1 MTPADIP
8 NILIMAAVGYL
19 IGSLPFGVAI
29 GKAVAKVDVREYG
42 SGSMGMTNVLRT
54 VGKPAAAAVLL
65 LDMGK
70 GVAAVLIAKWL
81 FDSPP
86 AEVAGALAALIGHN
100 WPVFIGFRGGRGTAS
115 GWGALWVLSPIAG
128 FAATVIGLAL
138 VAITR
143 YVSLGSIVAAA
154 LGSLVLIG
162 LAGASALVEMPVETP
177 PVYFLYGAIGG
188 AIVVFRHRENIS
200 RLIAG
205 TERKIGQPADIS
217 GGAG

>member
-1 MTPADIP
+1 MTAD
-8 NILIMAAVGYL
+8 ILIMAAVGYL

-29 GKAVAKVDVREYG
+29 GKAVARVDVREHG

-70 GVAAVLIAKWL
+70 GVAAVIIARSF
-81 FDSPP
+81 FDSPG

-115 GWGALWVLSPIAG
+115 GWGALWALSPIAG
-128 FAATVIGLAL
+128 FVATVIGLAL
-138 VAITR
+138 VAVTR

-162 LAGASALVEMPVETP
+162 LAVAGASFETPVETP
-177 PVYFLYGAIGG
+177 LAYFWYGAIGG

-205 TERKIGQPADIS
+205 TERKIGQSVDVSDSAE
-217 GGAG
+217 

>member
-1 MTPADIP
+1 MAD
-8 NILIMAAVGYL
+8 ILIMAAVGYL
-19 IGSLPFGVAI
+19 IGSLPFGVLI
-29 GKAVAKVDVREYG
+29 GKAIAKVDVREFG

-54 VGKPAAAAVLL
+54 VGKPAAAAVLA

-70 GVAAVLIAKWL
+70 GVAGVIIAKWL
-81 FDSPP
+81 FDSPS

-128 FAATVIGLAL
+128 FIATVIGLSL
-138 VAITR
+138 VAVTR

-154 LGSLVLIG
+154 LGSLVLIALA
-162 LAGASALVEMPVETP
+162 LAGASFETP
-177 PVYFLYGAIGG
+177 IETPLAYFWYGAIGG

-205 TERKIGQPADIS
+205 TERKIGQRADDDAA
-217 GGAG
+217 GGG

>member
-1 MTPADIP
+1 MAGV
-8 NILIMAAVGYL
+8 LIMAAIGYL
-19 IGSLPFGVAI
+19 IGSLPFGVLI
-29 GKAVAKVDVREYG
+29 GKAVAKVDVREFG

-70 GVAAVLIAKWL
+70 GVASVFIAMGL
-81 FDSPP
+81 FDSPG

-128 FAATVIGLAL
+128 FIATVIGLAL
-138 VAITR
+138 VAVTR
-143 YVSLGSIVAAA
+143 YVSLGSVVAAA
-154 LGSLVLIG
+154 LGSLVLIALA
-162 LAGASALVEMPVETP
+162 LAGSMVETPVETP
-177 PVYFLYGAIGG
+177 LVYFWYGAIGG

-205 TERKIGQPADIS
+205 TERKIGQPADMPDDA
-217 GGAG
+217 AG

>member
-1 MTPADIP
+1 MTLD
-8 NILIMAAVGYL
+8 ILIMAAIGYL
-19 IGSLPFGVAI
+19 IGSLPFGVLI
-29 GKAVAKVDVREYG
+29 GKAVARVDVREFG

-70 GVAAVLIAKWL
+70 GVVSVFIAKGL
-81 FDSPP
+81 FDSPG

-115 GWGALWVLSPIAG
+115 GWGALWVLSPVAG
-128 FAATVIGLAL
+128 FIATVIGLAL
-138 VAITR
+138 VAVTR
-143 YVSLGSIVAAA
+143 YVSLGSVVAAA
-154 LGSLVLIG
+154 LGSLVLIA
-162 LAGASALVEMPVETP
+162 LAVAGSMVETPFETP
-177 PVYFLYGAIGG
+177 PVYFWYGAIGG

-205 TERKIGQPADIS
+205 TERKIGQPADMPDDA
-217 GGAG
+217 AG

>member
-1 MTPADIP
+1 MTAGV
-8 NILIMAAVGYL
+8 LIMAAIGYL
-19 IGSLPFGVAI
+19 IGSLPFGVLI
-29 GKAVAKVDVREYG
+29 GKAVAKVDVREFG

-70 GVAAVLIAKWL
+70 GVASVFIAKWL
-81 FDSPP
+81 FDSPG

-115 GWGALWVLSPIAG
+115 GWGALWVLSPVAG
-128 FAATVIGLAL
+128 FIATVIGLAL
-138 VAITR
+138 VAVTR
-143 YVSLGSIVAAA
+143 YVSLGSVVAAA

-162 LAGASALVEMPVETP
+162 LAVAGSMVEMPIAAP
-177 PVYFLYGAIGG
+177 PTVYFWYGAIGG

-205 TERKIGQPADIS
+205 TERKIGQPADMPDDAA
-217 GGAG
+217 AG

>member
-1 MTPADIP
+1 MTAGV
-8 NILIMAAVGYL
+8 LIMAAIGYL
-19 IGSLPFGVAI
+19 IGSLPFGVLI
-29 GKAVAKVDVREYG
+29 GKAVAKVDVREFG

-70 GVAAVLIAKWL
+70 GVASVFIAKWL
-81 FDSPP
+81 FDSPG

-115 GWGALWVLSPIAG
+115 GWGALWVLSPVAG
-128 FAATVIGLAL
+128 FIATVIGLAL
-138 VAITR
+138 VAVTR
-143 YVSLGSIVAAA
+143 YVSLGSVVAAA
-154 LGSLVLIG
+154 LGSLVLIALA
-162 LAGASALVEMPVETP
+162 LAGSAFETPIAAP
-177 PVYFLYGAIGG
+177 PVYFWYGAIGG

-205 TERKIGQPADIS
+205 TERKIGQPADMPEDAA
-217 GGAG
+217 AG